1 MEDLIVESKKF
12 ENVMSCLY
20 ATSNARMSMS
30 FDNMMKDNIS
40 RLDFING
47 LFNDYKKEE
56 LSPECRR
63 VFEDNIDFINSFIN
77 GEYNRFI
84 SIPRK
89 YANDRDQYLIIPSQ
103 KEINYLLDLIK
114 LNVRL
119 YDAYYKDNEIIV
131 ELPNDTFNKN
141 MTRILSVKEDKVA
154 HLLGLTDSS
163 LSDSKTS
170 NFLKEYF
177 KSIVE
182 DTSLYGKGDAI
193 ALLKWIISDEGR
205 QEILRLNQ
213 LLLNF
218 VEDDYT
224 KHPDSYYSKD
234 AIKNKEKF
242 SARFEAYYK
251 DLGLKYPMIKFSR
264 IFTKCINNLNFFN
277 MSSINMCIVDYNSR
291 YSPRKYEDRYKEKRE
306 EDKEDVDE
314 KDFFF
319 VSAPS
324 KQLNEQIENHLHYM
338 NNFLNKLK
346 KYKKGDAA
354 NDQWVEEELD
364 EMGVTKG
371 RDAYLNL
378 AQTNQ
383 FVENNGILPEEYE
396 YLMVQKQ
403 IRDYYAQKDD
413 RLVHLIGFDSYDKES
428 ISELNEPMVHE
439 THCDTSIG
447 ISAGALVDTYFTR
460 GRAFFLD
467 KIKTKNAGTIRVSNP
482 IEEMA
487 YHQDMIDL
495 GRDDSK
501 ELNALEK
508 GMKTFTKRFKKF
520 IEMQRDLSEY
530 YYDFDNIRMDR
541 LIEPS
546 YIYLEEHLNM
556 EIDREFLSSILK
568 AILYNETFLKKVI
581 VKYKSNIKKLVED
594 NIMFED
600 YYAEQIYIQ
609 IVKVLYKTYKN
620 EKKVKNETPISFNE
634 FYNMVTKTDP
644 NTKKKR

>member
-20 ATSNARMSMS
+20 KTSNARMSTS
-30 FDNMMKDNIS
+30 FDNIMKDNIS

-63 VFEDNIDFINSFIN
+63 VFEDNIDFINGFIN
-77 GEYNRFI
+77 GEYNHFI

-182 DTSLYGKGDAI
+182 DTSVYGQGDAI
-193 ALLKWIISDEGR
+193 ALLNWIISDEGR

-218 VEDDYT
+218 VEDDYAE
-224 KHPDSYYSKD
+224 HPASYYSKE

-324 KQLNEQIENHLHYM
+324 KQLNEQIENHIHYM

-346 KYKKGDAA
+346 KYKKGDEK
-354 NDQWVEEELD
+354 NDRWVEEELN

-371 RDAYLNL
+371 KDAYLNL

-403 IRDYYAQKDD
+403 IRDYYAKKDD

-447 ISAGALVDTYFTR
+447 ISTGALVDTYFTR

-482 IEEMA
+482 IEEME

-501 ELNALEK
+501 EYNALEK

-530 YYDFDNIRMDR
+530 YYDFDNIRMDS

-568 AILYNETFLKKVI
+568 TILYNETFLKKVI
-581 VKYKSNIKKLVED
+581 VKYKSNIKKLVEN

-620 EKKVKNETPISFNE
+620 EKKAKNEDTISFNE

-644 NTKKKR
+644 NTKKKH